1 MTINAIPAHPA
12 GLGEGLSETELR
24 RIRGRTA
31 LQQPVWDA
39 PELLD
44 KARNELGQ
52 RPPLV
57 YPNDVRTLSRLL
69 AEVAAGSLQV
79 IQAGDCAEDFE
90 ECSAEHI
97 LRKAALL
104 DAVSGIMSLS
114 STRPVIQ
121 VGRLAGQFG
130 KPRSKPTEI
139 VDGVELPV
147 YRGHLVNRPEP
158 TRQARRAD
166 PLRLLL
172 GYDAAFMAMD
182 ALRTRAATPVDAP
195 VWTSHEALVL
205 DYELPLVRRDDRGEL
220 LLTSTHWPWIGER
233 TRQVDGAHVELLASV
248 ANPVACKVGPGMRH
262 AELLALCAKLDPRR
276 TPGRL
281 TLIARM
287 GADNVSDVLPG
298 LVRAVREAG
307 HPVIWLT
314 DPMHGNTVTAP
325 GGLKTRLVT
334 TVLRE
339 VELFQKAVLE
349 GGGAAGGLHLETTPH
364 DVTECVDDVAQM
376 GQCGEKYISFCD
388 PRLNSGQAL
397 EVAASWRI

>member
-12 GLGEGLSETELR
+12 GFGEGLSETELR

-31 LQQPVWDA
+31 LQQPLWDDL
-39 PELLD
+39 ELVD
-44 KARNELGQ
+44 KVRTELGQ

-57 YPNDVRTLSRLL
+57 DPYDVRTLTCLL
-69 AEVAAGSLQV
+69 AEAAAGLVQV
-79 IQAGDCAEDFE
+79 VQAGDCAEDFE
-90 ECSAEHI
+90 ECFTGHI

-104 DAVSGIMSLS
+104 DALAGVMALS
-114 STRPVIQ
+114 SARQVIQ
-121 VGRLAGQFG
+121 VGRFAGQFG
-130 KPRSKPTEI
+130 KPRSNPTETI
-139 VDGVELPV
+139 DGVELPV

-158 TRQARRAD
+158 TRRARRAD
-166 PLRLLL
+166 PQRMLL
-172 GYDAAFMAMD
+172 GYDAAAGAMD
-182 ALRTRAATPVDAP
+182 ALRTRAASRVAAP

-248 ANPVACKVGPGMRH
+248 ANPVACKVGPGMRP
-262 AELLALCAKLDPRR
+262 ADLLALCERLDPRR

-287 GADNVSDVLPG
+287 GADKVADVLPG
-298 LVRAVREAG
+298 LVRAVRGAG

-334 TVLRE
+334 TVSRE
-339 VELFQKAVLE
+339 VEAFQQAVTE
-349 GGGAAGGLHLETTPH
+349 GGGVAAGLHLETTPR
-364 DVTECVDDVAQM
+364 DVTECVADAVHAER
-376 GQCGEKYISFCD
+376 CGERYLSFCD
-388 PRLNSGQAL
+388 PRLNSDQAL
-397 EVAASWRI
+397 EVAAAWHM

>member
-1 MTINAIPAHPA
+1 MAINSIPAHPA
-12 GLGEGLSETELR
+12 GLGEGLSETELH

-31 LQQPVWDA
+31 LQQPVWDD

-57 YPNDVRTLSRLL
+57 DPHDVRTLSHLL
-69 AEVAAGSLQV
+69 AEVAAGSVQV

-90 ECSAEHI
+90 ECSVEHV

-104 DAVSGIMSLS
+104 DALAGVMSLAS
-114 STRPVIQ
+114 MRPVVQ

-130 KPRSKPTEI
+130 KPRSRPTET

-166 PLRLLL
+166 PLRLML
-172 GYDAAFMAMD
+172 GYDAAAGAMD
-182 ALRTRAATPVDAP
+182 ALRTRAASAVDAP

-205 DYELPLVRRDDRGEL
+205 DYELPLVRRDEL
-220 LLTSTHWPWIGER
+220 GDPLLTSTHWPWIGER
-233 TRQVDGAHVELLASV
+233 TRQVDGAHVELLACV
-248 ANPVACKVGPGMRH
+248 TNPVACKVGPGMRA
-262 AELLALCAKLDPRR
+262 AELLALCEKLDPQR

-287 GADNVSDVLPG
+287 GADNVAGVLPG

-314 DPMHGNTVTAP
+314 DPMHCNTVTAP

-339 VELFQKAVLE
+339 VELFQESVLE
-349 GGGAAGGLHLETTPH
+349 GGGVAGGLHLETTPH
-364 DVTECVDDVAQM
+364 DVVECVADAAQM
-376 GQCGEKYISFCD
+376 GKCGEKYISFCD

-397 EVAASWRI
+397 EVAAAWRI